1 MYKLSITILS
11 LLSLANFSGHAQT
24 FAPIENVTDIQDA
37 PQNTFTVF
45 GQDPTTTSICSS
57 DGSVTI
63 DLTEVLNQ
71 PFNGGTAFFYLT
83 NTNSTLINTI
93 TLSAKPLGVYSYQT
107 QFSSLTAGTYTLQL
121 VVADP
126 SNTCIFISDCI
137 PVSVMPAD
145 DTCCPITITAT
156 DNGLLSPVF
165 MSFVSLAAYPSSMK
179 ANTPYKLHYD
189 WTNPCIT
196 GLGAVIN
203 AFQPATYTVQA
214 RGVNA
219 VDCTTPLC
227 CTSGSIPVNSVGS
240 GSGSDACLSPLFTYS
255 LTKASSPCACDGSIT
270 LILDSEEQVI
280 FFLTDLNSTTTIE
293 VPALAS
299 SGVGA
304 RATFNNLTPGTYYA
318 YYLTTTSTCIG
329 DCLVVPLTASSE
341 SSCSLSICS
350 QSDTCGNGATLVAL
364 PTGTPTKCTNLS
376 FVWER
381 TDSQGNSPCIVGSGP
396 TVQIATTG
404 YYRVIGRCA
413 ANGIDCSIPCCIS
426 SDPILVTITNVAR
439 DCSAPTVTVDSVCL
453 CAGQPLSLTV
463 RGTTTSQ
470 AACCTVSGYPQVIV
484 TGPGCFSFSGPITLD
499 NTPITI
505 PVTDFATIANAGC
518 YFATV
523 VDASGCIG
531 TNITQPGKVVVTT
544 CPCA

>member
-1 MYKLSITILS
+1 MYKASITILS
-11 LLSLANFSGHAQT
+11 LLSLINFSGYAQT
-24 FAPIENVTDIQDA
+24 FAPVTDGQS
-37 PQNTFTVF
+37 NTFSLV
-45 GQDPTTTSICSS
+45 GQDPTLTSICSS
-57 DGSVTI
+57 DGSVAI
-63 DLTEVLNQ
+63 DLMEVLSQ
-71 PFNGGTAFFYLT
+71 PFSGGTAFFYLT
-83 NTNSTLINTI
+83 NANSTLITTI
-93 TLSAKPLGVYSYQT
+93 TLPAEPLGAYTYRT

-121 VVADP
+121 VVADS

-156 DNGLLSPVF
+156 DSGLLSPVF

-179 ANTPYKLHYD
+179 AHTPYKLHYD
-189 WTNPCIT
+189 WTNPCIA
-196 GLGAVIN
+196 GLGAVIK

-219 VDCTTPLC
+219 IDCTTPLC
-227 CTSGSIPVNSVGS
+227 CTSGSISVNSVGS
-240 GSGSDACLSPLFTYS
+240 GSNSVCLSAPFTYS

-270 LILDSEEQVI
+270 LMLESDEEVI

-293 VPALAS
+293 VPAPAS
-299 SGVGA
+299 STVGA
-304 RATFNNLTPGTYYA
+304 SATFSNLTPGTYYA
-318 YYLTTTSTCIG
+318 YYLTTTSTSIG
-329 DCLVVPLTASSE
+329 DCLVVQLTANSE
-341 SSCSLSICS
+341 SSCSLSVCS
-350 QSDTCGNGATLVAL
+350 QSSTCGNVVTLVAL

-376 FVWER
+376 FVWES
-381 TDSQGNSPCIVGSGP
+381 TDSQGNNPCIIGSGP
-396 TVQIATTG
+396 TVQVATTG

-426 SDPILVTITNVAR
+426 SDPILVTISNAAI
-439 DCSAPTVTVDSVCL
+439 DCSAPTVTIDSVCL

-470 AACCTVSGYPQVIV
+470 TACCTINGYPQVIV

-499 NTPITI
+499 NTPIAI

-544 CPCA
+544 CPCP